1 MMTPPARLIRLHLRS
16 RQAAATASVTA
27 ASTRTPFSEG
37 ARTASASLPL
47 LRLTHMTALLTAA
60 AALFATALTTGTHT
74 IGASTMLRNLAGI
87 GGSRF
92 SQQFCS
98 APTCVGRSP
107 SPMSWSAVTP
117 STRRAPHYGPCPT
130 FPQVTTP
137 RSSSPLHSWSP
148 AWWPSPSSAHKATTP
163 TGPESWSF
171 ASIARRAPS
180 IHLGCCG
187 ADRLRMS

>member
-74 IGASTMLRNLAGI
+74 IGASTMLRNLAGNRRLALLTAVLLGPHLCWTLPVAYVVVCGNTLDAKSSSLWTLPNLPASDHTTI
-87 GGSRF
+87 LIAAALLVAGL
-92 SQQFCS
+92 
-98 APTCVGRSP
+98 V
-107 SPMSWSAVTP
+107 AVTLV
-117 STRRAPHYGPCPT
+117 GP
-130 FPQVTTP
+130 Q
-137 RSSSPLHSWSP
+137 SHN
-148 AWWPSPSSAHKATTP
+148 
-163 TGPESWSF
+163 
-171 ASIARRAPS
+171 
-180 IHLGCCG
+180 
-187 ADRLRMS
+187 ADRS